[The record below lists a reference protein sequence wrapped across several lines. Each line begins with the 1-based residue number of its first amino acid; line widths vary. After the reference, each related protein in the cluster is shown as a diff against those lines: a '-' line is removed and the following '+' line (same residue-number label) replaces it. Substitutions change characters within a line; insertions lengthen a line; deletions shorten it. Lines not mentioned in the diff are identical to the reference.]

1 VSTIRAAEA
10 ARRFDATAKLPPLL
24 LVFGPDRGL
33 VREVAD
39 GIARLF
45 PADDPFAVVRLDGAT
60 VADDPARLADE
71 AYTVPLFGGLRLVS
85 VGDPGQRDIAGALAP
100 LVERPPEDAV
110 VLLEAGAL
118 RKTAPLRKL
127 VDGSRAAVAIE
138 CNADSERDLERV
150 VDEEA
155 ARLGLHVNP
164 DARAA
169 LVSRLGADRAASRSD
184 ILKAC
189 LHAEGTLTLADVD
202 AVVGDSAVTEMGD
215 AVAAAFLGE
224 TAALDRL
231 LARVLRENSAA
242 VTLLMT
248 AQWTVQSLENGSLAV
263 AAGASS
269 DRAAAGMRPPMWTSA
284 RPHAPR
290 ILDRWSPTR
299 LRAAAELIAAGLF
312 RTRVMPALAA
322 EVARDTLFRIAAEAS
337 RKG

>member
-1 VSTIRAAEA
+1 MTAVRAADVP
-10 ARRFDATAKLPPLL
+10 RRFTDSAKLPPLV

-39 GIARLF
+39 GLARLF
-45 PADDPFAVVRLDGAT
+45 PADDPFAVVRLDAAI

-71 AYTVPLFGGLRLVS
+71 AYTVSLFGGRRLVA
-85 VGDPGQRDIAGALAP
+85 VGDPGQRDLTRALDA
-100 LVERPPEDAV
+100 LFARPPEDAV
-110 VLLEAGAL
+110 VVVEGGALKKTAAL
-118 RKTAPLRKL
+118 RKLFEGHR
-127 VDGSRAAVAIE
+127 SAVAIE
-138 CNADSERDLERV
+138 CAADTERDLERI

-155 ARLGLHVNP
+155 GRLGLRVDP
-164 DARAA
+164 AARAA
-169 LVSRLGADRAASRSD
+169 LVQRIGADRAASRSE

-189 LHAEGTLTLADVD
+189 LHADGVLTMADVN
-202 AVVGDSAVTEMGD
+202 AVVGDTAVSEMGD

-269 DRAAAGMRPPMWTSA
+269 DRAAQGMRPAMWTSA
-284 RPHAPR
+284 RAVAPR
-290 ILDRWSPTR
+290 ILDRWGPR
-299 LRAAAELIAAGLF
+299 QLRTAAELIAAALF
-312 RTRVMPALAA
+312 RTRVLPQLSA
-322 EVARDTLFRIAAEAS
+322 EIARDALYRIAAEGS
-337 RKG
+337 RRG